1 MKNKKAIINYLENFI
16 ISKELFDIDI
26 DKEDISILKRYYKDS
41 HEKALRIVTDDEYV
55 GITFDNLYKIK
66 NLIKIYEKNG

>member
-1 MKNKKAIINYLENFI
+1 MNHHMKTNNSDNIQYAT
-16 ISKELFDIDI
+16 
-26 DKEDISILKRYYKDS
+26 ILKRYYKDS
-41 HEKALRIVTDDEYV
+41 HEKALRLVTDDEYV